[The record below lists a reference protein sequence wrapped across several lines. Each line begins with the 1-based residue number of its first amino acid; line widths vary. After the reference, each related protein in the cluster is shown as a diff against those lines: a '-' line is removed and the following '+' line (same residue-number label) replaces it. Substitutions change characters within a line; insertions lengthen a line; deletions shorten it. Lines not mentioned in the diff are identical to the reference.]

1 MSGILGLWNRDGRPV
16 HSSEVRRL
24 SATLSHRG
32 HDGEGVETQRTV
44 GFASRLSRI
53 SLESAHETQPLMDPS
68 GVVLV
73 FDGRL
78 DNREDLLSVLRTT
91 AALSVESSDPALVLS
106 AYRAFGD
113 NFPAHLDGDFA
124 LGLYDPNQSKLLLA
138 RDPVGV
144 RPIYYYASRDL
155 FVFASEIKTLL
166 AHPGIVTQPNDDVV
180 ADLLFTRL
188 AAEDTRG
195 LTCFQNIFSVL
206 PAHLTIASPEG
217 IVTKRYWDF
226 DRSRQVRLRSFD
238 EYAEAFRHHFERA
251 VRRRLRCAG
260 PVAISV
266 SGGLDSSAVFCVGE
280 TLRRSAPGIRSPLIG
295 VSYTFP
301 DGSPSDEKHFLVEI
315 ERAYDVEITRM
326 DNLPTGII
334 DGCREAIWHAEAP
347 FLDAQWS
354 RTHAYL
360 TAVRGLGAKVLLTG
374 HWGDQFLFD
383 DAYLVDLCRRG
394 QWLQAWQHINAFGEW
409 VDIPVHWFRRRLFA
423 ALLKRHVP
431 GVIVERLREIRNR
444 WRPTGDVLQ
453 CYTEGFRER
462 AAPRVPRLA
471 VLPGRAHAQSLY
483 DHVRSRYHVLC
494 MEWNNKV
501 GAMHGLDMAF
511 PFLDRDLIAF
521 LMAIPGEALSRNG
534 VHKGLLR
541 DALQGVLPPS
551 IASRTSKADFT
562 GDVNEGVVRHYDW
575 LARCLH
581 TGGMATGLGYV
592 KPDPLPAG
600 SRPPITGDPM
610 SSELSWALGDLLS
623 LELWL
628 QGFFG
633 PKNAQ
638 IGMEVY

>member
-1 MSGILGLWNRDGRPV
+1 
-16 HSSEVRRL
+16 
-24 SATLSHRG
+24 
-32 HDGEGVETQRTV
+32 
-44 GFASRLSRI
+44 
-53 SLESAHETQPLMDPS
+53 MDPS

-166 AHPGIVTQPNDDVV
+166 AHPGIVTHPNDDVV

-206 PAHLTIASPEG
+206 PAHLTIAGPEG

-280 TLRRSAPGIRSPLIG
+280 TLKRTEPGIRSPLLG

-315 ERAYDVEITRM
+315 ERAYGVEITRM

-431 GVIVERLREIRNR
+431 GVIVERLRER
-444 WRPTGDVLQ
+444 D
-453 CYTEGFRER
+453 E
-462 AAPRVPRLA
+462 
-471 VLPGRAHAQSLY
+471 S
-483 DHVRSRYHVLC
+483 
-494 MEWNNKV
+494 V
-501 GAMHGLDMAF
+501 GAVKTAGGA
-511 PFLDRDLIAF
+511 AQ
-521 LMAIPGEALSRNG
+521 
-534 VHKGLLR
+534 LL
-541 DALQGVLPPS
+541 G
-551 IASRTSKADFT
+551 
-562 GDVNEGVVRHYDW
+562 
-575 LARCLH
+575 
-581 TGGMATGLGYV
+581 
-592 KPDPLPAG
+592 
-600 SRPPITGDPM
+600 
-610 SSELSWALGDLLS
+610 
-623 LELWL
+623 
-628 QGFFG
+628 
-633 PKNAQ
+633 
-638 IGMEVY
+638 

>member
-1 MSGILGLWNRDGRPV
+1 MSGIIGLWHRDGRPV
-16 HSSEVRRL
+16 HHTEVRRL
-24 SATLSHRG
+24 SATLVHRG
-32 HDGEGVETQRTV
+32 SDAEGVEIQQGV
-44 GFASRLSRI
+44 GFACRLSRI
-53 SLESAHETQPLMDPS
+53 LPEAAHERQPLVDPS
-68 GVVLV
+68 GVMLV

-78 DNREDLLSVLRTT
+78 DNRDELISILNTT
-91 AALSVESSDPALVLS
+91 SAIAADSPDPALVM
-106 AYRAFGD
+106 ACYRAFGD
-113 NFPAHLDGDFA
+113 NFPAHLEGDFA

-144 RPIYYYASRDL
+144 RPIHYYASRDL

-166 AHPGIVTQPNDDVV
+166 AHPGIVTHPNDDVV

-195 LTCFQNIFSVL
+195 VTCFQNIFSVL
-206 PAHLTIASPEG
+206 PAHLAIVNPEG
-217 IVTKRYWDF
+217 IVTRRYWDF
-226 DRSRQVRLRSFD
+226 DVARQVRFQSFD
-238 EYAEAFRHHFERA
+238 EYAAAFRHYFQQA
-251 VRRRLRCAG
+251 VQRRLRGAG
-260 PVAISV
+260 PVAVSV
-266 SGGLDSSAVFCVGE
+266 SGGLDSSAIFCLGE
-280 TLRRSAPGIRSPLIG
+280 TLRRSEPVRRPRLLG

-301 DGSPSDEKHFLVEI
+301 DGSPSDEKTFLGEI

-326 DNLPTGII
+326 DNLPTGIM

-354 RTHAYL
+354 RTQAYL

-394 QWLQAWQHINAFGEW
+394 RWLQAWQHINAFGEW
-409 VDIPVHWFRRRLFA
+409 VDIPVHWFRRRLFE
-423 ALLKRHVP
+423 ALLKQYVP
-431 GVIVERLREIRNR
+431 GVIVERLREGRNR

-453 CYTEGFRER
+453 CYTDGFRER
-462 AAPRVPRLA
+462 AAPRVPRVA
-471 VLPGRAHAQSLY
+471 VQPGRAHAQSLY

-534 VHKGLLR
+534 VYKGLLR
-541 DALQGVLPPS
+541 HALQGVLPPS
-551 IASRTSKADFT
+551 IAHRTSKADFT

-575 LARCLH
+575 LAQCLH

-592 KPDPLPAG
+592 KSDPLPAG
-600 SRPPITGDPM
+600 SRPPITGDPT

-638 IGMEVY
+638 LGIEVY